1 MSIVLINTS
10 VIRRDSQELANH
22 LKRMFHTIKVEE
34 RTHYVLD
41 NIKVFVEF
49 CFSKQ

>member
-22 LKRMFHTIKVEE
+22 LKRIIKVEE